1 MEVIER
7 SPGIALST
15 AVLVLGGVLPR
26 TVDSWVVVVS
36 DPRIDILEVSE
47 EDRSTSTGLLENS
60 LLKAEPTLDERLVG
74 FEVSP
79 RSLVLG
85 KDSFFIGRTVN
96 GELFDVIA
104 ITADNLLLG
113 GYSLLGRLILI
124 GEESLRLPFLPGIL
138 RVV

>member
-1 MEVIER
+1 MEECEM
-7 SPGIALST
+7 SPWIALPT

-36 DPRIDILEVSE
+36 DPKIDILEVPE
-47 EDRSTSTGLLENS
+47 EERSTSTGLLENS
-60 LLKAEPTLDERLVG
+60 LLKAEPTLEERLVG

-96 GELFDVIA
+96 GELFSVIA
-104 ITADNLLLG
+104 ITADNLLLVG
-113 GYSLLGRLILI
+113 GYGL
-124 GEESLRLPFLPGIL
+124 
-138 RVV
+138 VVMIQLN

>member
-1 MEVIER
+1 MEESER
-7 SPGIALST
+7 SPGLALST

-26 TVDSWVVVVS
+26 TVGSWVVIVS
-36 DPRIDILEVSE
+36 DPSSDNLEVSE
-47 EDRSTSTGLLENS
+47 EDLSTLTGLLENS
-60 LLKAEPTLDERLVG
+60 RLNAEPTLEERIVV

-85 KDSFFIGRTVN
+85 KDSFFIWRTVN
-96 GELFDVIA
+96 GDWFCVIA

-124 GEESLRLPFLPGIL
+124 GEESLRLPFLTGIL
-138 RVV
+138 SRV